1 MSAKVRRIIDLG
13 SIYIKT
19 IGASKKIPT
28 CVLAK
33 SSAVGSISSRRTWGI
48 GSRKNLMKV
57 RLVCRSVKSVS
68 WVVKKAFSQSRV
80 GYGGHRVSIVA
91 SKSSFYPEEPKRKSR
106 KAIVGVIGP
115 GAHIYVYIGPEAQS
129 EDIKWVEDE

>member
-1 MSAKVRRIIDLG
+1 
-13 SIYIKT
+13 
-19 IGASKKIPT
+19 
-28 CVLAK
+28 
-33 SSAVGSISSRRTWGI
+33 
-48 GSRKNLMKV
+48 MKV